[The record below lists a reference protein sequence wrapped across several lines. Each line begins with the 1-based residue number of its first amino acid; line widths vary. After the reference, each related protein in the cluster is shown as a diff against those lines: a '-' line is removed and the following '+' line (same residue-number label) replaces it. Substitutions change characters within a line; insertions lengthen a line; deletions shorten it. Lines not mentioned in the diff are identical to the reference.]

1 MRSTEDR
8 YRTLLDASS
17 TLADQPT
24 VKAVLHSLRDVL
36 SSTSRLHGTELYVL
50 DHDEESLHV
59 LEFDR
64 DPDAPAL
71 KIGTKVSRIG
81 AAARVLEEQ
90 KPVFIPD
97 TAQEM
102 LKHPELAPFAADV
115 VGRSSYLFPVSAAQ
129 KRYGFLAATKV
140 QGQEFVPEDVEMLR
154 SLASHVAVAL
164 ECALARDSAEAYQ
177 RQVVK
182 ERDRLRLLL
191 EINNHIVSKLD
202 INELFRSASASLR
215 TYFHNDFTGFWLI
228 DKQSNQLECVVL
240 DFPSG
245 NGSLTAVVTSEL
257 RDTDHEKL
265 RAHVPE
271 LLSVEEIEIL
281 PAAIVEKLQA
291 EAISSMAIAPMVTA
305 SGPLGVITMGS
316 RQADNFGQEDLD
328 LLSQIST
335 QIALAVDNAIAY
347 GRVTEA
353 RDRLEEERLY
363 LESEIR
369 SEYNFEDIVGKSA
382 GLRKVL
388 EQVAIVAPTQSTV
401 LLHGETGTGKE
412 LFARAIHNLSPRRE
426 RTFVRLNCAAIPS
439 GLVESELFGHEKG
452 AFTGA
457 LMQKKG
463 RFELADHGTLFLD
476 EIGDISLELQPK
488 LLRALQEHEFE
499 RLGSTRTIGVDVR
512 LIAATHRDLH
522 SMIRNNQFREDLFYR
537 LNVCPIEIPSASR
550 KARGH
555 SAPGALFCLAPLPAN
570 AKARQIRTEACHGGA
585 GERRLAGQYSAAREL
600 HRALRDLHARGRI
613 ECPTCRAE
621 EAIRPLRCFRRA
633 KFRASRAAGHHRCFD
648 SGLRKNSRQGRG
660 RRAPWSE
667 ANDAPK
673 QDEQVEY
680 KSCRLFRVES
690 GPLETSLILIFKA
703 AIELHA
709 VSSKQWR

>member
-1 MRSTEDR
+1 MRSTESR

-17 TLADQPT
+17 ALADQPT

-50 DHDEESLHV
+50 DDDGQSLHV

-64 DPDAPAL
+64 DPDAPAF

-81 AAARVLEEQ
+81 AAAQVLEEQ

-97 TAQEM
+97 TSQEM
-102 LKHPELAPFAADV
+102 MKHPELAPFAGEV
-115 VGRSSYLFPVSAAQ
+115 VGRTSYLFPVSAAQ
-129 KRYGFLAATKV
+129 KRYGFLAATKL
-140 QGQEFVPEDVEMLR
+140 QGEEFAPEDVEMLR

-164 ECALARDSAEAYQ
+164 ECALARDSAELYQ

-182 ERDRLRLLL
+182 ERDRLGLLL

-202 INELFRSASASLR
+202 INELFRSASASIR
-215 TYFHNDFTGFWLI
+215 TYFRNDFTGFWLI
-228 DKQSNQLECVVL
+228 DKQSNQLQCVVL

-245 NGSLTAVVTSEL
+245 KGSLVAVLKSEL
-257 RDTDHEKL
+257 SDTDHEKL
-265 RAHVPE
+265 RARTPE
-271 LLSVEEIEIL
+271 LLSVEEIKNL
-281 PAAIVEKLQA
+281 PAGIVERLKA
-291 EAISSMAIAPMVTA
+291 ESISSMAIAPMSTA

-316 RQADNFGQEDLD
+316 RQPNNFRHEDLD

-369 SEYNFEDIVGKSA
+369 AEHNFEDIVGKSA
-382 GLRKVL
+382 ALRKVL
-388 EQVAIVAPTQSTV
+388 DQVAIVAPTGSTV

-412 LFARAIHNLSPRRE
+412 LFARAIHNISPRRE

-463 RFELADHGTLFLD
+463 RFELADQGTLFLD
-476 EIGDISLELQPK
+476 EIGDISLDLQPK

-499 RLGSTRTIGVDVR
+499 RLGSTRTIRVNVR
-512 LIAATHRDLH
+512 LIAATHRDLQT
-522 SMIRNNQFREDLFYR
+522 MIRNNQFREDLFYR
-537 LNVCPIEIPSASR
+537 LNVCPIEIPPLRQRREDIPLLVHYFVLRHSRQMQKRVKSVPKQAMEALVNADWPGNIRQLENFIERCVIFTQGDELNVLSAELKKPPVR
-550 KARGH
+550 PAA
-555 SAPGALFCLAPLPAN
+555 SAAPNFEQAERQVIIDALMAASGRI
-570 AKARQIRTEACHGGA
+570 AGKGGA
-585 GERRLAGQYSAAREL
+585 AERLGLKRTTLQNKMNKL
-600 HRALRDLHARGRI
+600 NI
-613 ECPTCRAE
+613 
-621 EAIRPLRCFRRA
+621 
-633 KFRASRAAGHHRCFD
+633 SRAD
-648 SGLRKNSRQGRG
+648 YSG
-660 RRAPWSE
+660 
-667 ANDAPK
+667 
-673 QDEQVEY
+673 
-680 KSCRLFRVES
+680 
-690 GPLETSLILIFKA
+690 
-703 AIELHA
+703 
-709 VSSKQWR
+709 

>member
-1 MRSTEDR
+1 MRSTEAR

-50 DHDEESLHV
+50 DDEEQNLHV

-64 DPDAPAL
+64 DPDAPAF

-81 AAARVLEEQ
+81 AAAQVLEEQ

-97 TAQEM
+97 TSQEM
-102 LKHPELAPFAADV
+102 MKHPELAPFAGEV
-115 VGRSSYLFPVSAAQ
+115 VGRTSYLFPVSAAQ
-129 KRYGFLAATKV
+129 KRYGFLAATKL
-140 QGQEFVPEDVEMLR
+140 QGEEFAPEDVEMLR

-164 ECALARDSAEAYQ
+164 ECALARDSVELYQ

-202 INELFRSASASLR
+202 INELFRSASASIR
-215 TYFHNDFTGFWLI
+215 TYFRNDFTGFWLI
-228 DKQSNQLECVVL
+228 DRQSNQLQCVVL

-245 NGSLTAVVTSEL
+245 KGSLVAVLKSEL
-257 RDTDHEKL
+257 SDTDHEKL
-265 RAHVPE
+265 RAHTLE
-271 LLSVEEIEIL
+271 LLSVEEIKNL
-281 PAAIVEKLQA
+281 PAGIVERLKA
-291 EAISSMAIAPMVTA
+291 ESISSMAIAPMSTA

-316 RQADNFGQEDLD
+316 RQPNNFRHEDLD

-369 SEYNFEDIVGKSA
+369 AEHNFEDIVGKSA
-382 GLRKVL
+382 ALRKVL
-388 EQVAIVAPTQSTV
+388 DQVAIVAPTGSTV

-412 LFARAIHNLSPRRE
+412 LFARAIHNISPRRE

-463 RFELADHGTLFLD
+463 RFELADQGTLFLD
-476 EIGDISLELQPK
+476 EIGDISLDLQPK

-499 RLGSTRTIGVDVR
+499 RLGSTRTIRVNVR
-512 LIAATHRDLH
+512 LIAATHRDLQT
-522 SMIRNNQFREDLFYR
+522 MIRNNQFREDLFYR
-537 LNVCPIEIPSASR
+537 LNVCPIEIPPLRQRREDIPLLVHYFVLRHSRQMQKRVKSVPKQAMETLVNADWPGNIRQLENFIERCVIFTQGDELNVLSAELKKPPVR
-550 KARGH
+550 PVA
-555 SAPGALFCLAPLPAN
+555 SATPNFEQAERQVIIDALMAASGRI
-570 AKARQIRTEACHGGA
+570 AGKGGA
-585 GERRLAGQYSAAREL
+585 AERLGLKRTTLQNKMNKL
-600 HRALRDLHARGRI
+600 NI
-613 ECPTCRAE
+613 
-621 EAIRPLRCFRRA
+621 
-633 KFRASRAAGHHRCFD
+633 SRAD
-648 SGLRKNSRQGRG
+648 YSG
-660 RRAPWSE
+660 
-667 ANDAPK
+667 
-673 QDEQVEY
+673 
-680 KSCRLFRVES
+680 
-690 GPLETSLILIFKA
+690 
-703 AIELHA
+703 
-709 VSSKQWR
+709 